1 MPNIRKSSGTYYY
14 HLVIGISLSL
24 SQSNP
29 IKRLIPTITQLKPT
43 FSGDAKLSLADVFF
57 GRVRLPAQHLRHPL
71 LLPAAVQQRVSRE
84 VPPSRHPLS
93 HPADTGNFNLHSSN

>member
-29 IKRLIPTITQLKPT
+29 IKWSTYL
-43 FSGDAKLSLADVFF
+43 SGDAKLSLADVFF

-71 LLPAAVQQRVSRE
+71 LLTAAVQQRV
-84 VPPSRHPLS
+84 
-93 HPADTGNFNLHSSN
+93 